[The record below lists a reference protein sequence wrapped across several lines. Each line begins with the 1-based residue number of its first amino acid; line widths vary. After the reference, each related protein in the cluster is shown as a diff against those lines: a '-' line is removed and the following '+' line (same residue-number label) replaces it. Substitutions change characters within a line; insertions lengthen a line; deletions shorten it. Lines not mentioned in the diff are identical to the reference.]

1 MDIGKAFTFVFE
13 DEDWVVKI
21 VIAAAV
27 LLAGIVVGSLCFWIV
42 FIPTILAFALPA
54 GYAVEITRRVIGGR
68 QDVLPAWDQWGELFI
83 DGVKVILIGIVY
95 YLPSIIVSAI
105 LGPITGAFSD
115 QASWVGALFGSL
127 LGCFNLLWFIAASLL
142 LPAAIAFYADRGQ
155 VAHALRFGE
164 VFGLVRD
171 NLTTYV
177 ITAVMSWVAGV
188 VGALGVLVC
197 GVGALVTGPYAWMV
211 TGHLYGQAYLEA
223 SGHVVPADLD
233 EVL

>member
-68 QDVLPAWDQWGELFI
+68 QDALPEWDEWGELFI
-83 DGVKVILIGIVY
+83 DGIKVILIGIVY
-95 YLPSIIVSAI
+95 YLPQIVISAI
-105 LGPITGAFSD
+105 LGPIIGFVGD
-115 QASWVGALFGSL
+115 QASGLGALFGSL
-127 LGCFNLLWFIAASLL
+127 LGCFNLLWFIFASLV

-155 VAHALRFGE
+155 LSDAFRFGE
-164 VFGLVRD
+164 ILGFVRD

-188 VGALGVLVC
+188 VGALGILVC

-223 SGHVVPADLD
+223 SGQMVPADLD
-233 EVL
+233 EVV